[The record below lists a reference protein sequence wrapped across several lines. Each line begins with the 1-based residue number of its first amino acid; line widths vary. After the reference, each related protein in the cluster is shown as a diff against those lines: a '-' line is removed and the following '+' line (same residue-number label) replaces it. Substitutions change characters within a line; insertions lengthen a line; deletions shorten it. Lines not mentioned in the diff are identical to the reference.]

1 MHLLL
6 SGNELGGQ
14 KEMLETLR
22 EIAEYTQRISSQS
35 ESTFWHRGNWE
46 VLLDSMALIASVL
59 AMLAVVTIVYEYA
72 KIKRNRNCQ
81 SQVFGEI
88 IRYLYVNDTII
99 EILRLKM
106 DHRGWYNCHPHEAI
120 IRRFK
125 FPDKDLEISDFTVT
139 SKNYDQIREFQLFLR
154 NYNIMADVTAKH
166 FDDETLDRRIKINDL
181 ADLQDRSRRILLR
194 IQKLNKDFNL
204 RIPAIEQYIPLHHR
218 SGFRGDD
225 LILTPAEMEIV
236 KDVIVPPQ
244 YAAIANHY
252 LKAVA
257 DRYVKYYDIE
267 IFPLHDEYK
276 DYGPYSEESQIVYK
290 RNFNIKE
297 PVPGEVQKVG

>member
-1 MHLLL
+1 MRLLVL
-6 SGNELGGQ
+6 ENEIV
-14 KEMLETLR
+14 KALR
-22 EIAEYTQRISSQS
+22 EIAEHTQNISSQS
-35 ESTFWHRGNWE
+35 EGTFWHRGNWE

-59 AMLAVVTIVYEYA
+59 AMLAVVTVIYEYT
-72 KIKRNRNCQ
+72 KIKHNRNCQ

-106 DHRGWYNCHPHEAI
+106 ERRGWYSCHPHEAI

-154 NYNIMADVTAKH
+154 NYNIMAEVTANH

-204 RIPAIEQYIPLHHR
+204 NIPAIEEYIPLHHR
-218 SGFRGDD
+218 SGFENDD
-225 LILTPAEMEIV
+225 LTLSPVEAEIV

-244 YAAIANHY
+244 YAAIAKHY
-252 LKAVA
+252 RKAVA
-257 DRYVKYYDIE
+257 DRYFKYYDIE
-267 IFPLHDEYK
+267 IFPLGDEYK
-276 DYGPYSEESQIVYK
+276 DYGPYSAEAQIVYN

-297 PVPGEVQKVG
+297 PAPNAVQKAE